1 MGTIQPTEPES
12 APAKIK
18 REVKQMESIRLKL
31 PGSDDFFTQEAY
43 KVLRTN
49 LQFCGQ
55 EMKAIAL
62 TSCGENEGKTTVTL
76 AIAKSFA
83 DMGKRVLVIDA
94 DMRKSV
100 MAGRNTDAKDPRGLS
115 EVLSGLANLGDCIYQ
130 VRNTSMHILFA
141 GKYPPNPVE
150 LLGGK
155 RFDAMLAEAKKFYDY
170 IFIDTPPLGAVIDAA
185 VAGSKCDGTV
195 LVLGNRKVRYREAQ
209 EVLGQLEKS
218 RCHVLGVVRN
228 QSHIHGK
235 GYYKK
240 SAYYK

>member
-1 MGTIQPTEPES
+1 
-12 APAKIK
+12 
-18 REVKQMESIRLKL
+18 METVRLKL
-31 PGSDDFFTQEAY
+31 PGNEDFFTQEAY

-55 EMKAIAL
+55 EIKTIAL

-76 AIAKSFA
+76 SIAKSFA

-100 MAGRNTDAKDPRGLS
+100 MAGRNTNVRDPQGLS
-115 EVLSGLANLGDCIYQ
+115 EVMNGLASLGDSIYEVQ
-130 VRNTSMHILFA
+130 NSSMHILFA

-155 RFDAMLAEAKKFYDY
+155 YFDAFLMETKKFYDY

-185 VAGSKCDGTV
+185 VVAAKCDGTI
-195 LVLGNRKVRYREAQ
+195 LVLGNRKVRYHEAR
-209 EVLGQLEKS
+209 EVLDQLKKS
-218 RCHVLGVVRN
+218 KCHVLGVVRN
-228 QSHIHGK
+228 QSHIHEK